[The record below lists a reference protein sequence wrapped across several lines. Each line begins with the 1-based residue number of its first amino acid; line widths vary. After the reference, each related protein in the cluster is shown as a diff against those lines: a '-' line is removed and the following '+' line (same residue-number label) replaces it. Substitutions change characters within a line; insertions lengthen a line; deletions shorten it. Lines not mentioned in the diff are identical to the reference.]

1 MECMRQLMHWFVVY
15 PRSWKAYH
23 LNVSRGEWSPCE
35 CKILVLTRTSSK
47 VKSTDCRCIFS
58 SMHGPSYSCF
68 ILHIILYLV
77 LVLSYKFS
85 VFPPWSNFGR
95 REQSERPQL
104 TVSVSVCT
112 LGVLWMV
119 VDWGCVWHT
128 CSLDTRAPK
137 TSARAFHGFSNES
150 RIQDGLCTCIIMYL
164 NDSKWF

>member
-35 CKILVLTRTSSK
+35 CKILVLTRISSK

-128 CSLDTRAPK
+128 YVASIPEHPKRRQEHFMVSQTNPEYRMDYAHASL
-137 TSARAFHGFSNES
+137 
-150 RIQDGLCTCIIMYL
+150 CI
-164 NDSKWF
+164 